1 MTDANL
7 DGRIPRAG
15 YAWAS
20 FDWARSPF
28 YYVIVIYVF
37 STYFAQSVVGDPTRG
52 QTLFSTIVTIAG
64 ALMAVIAP
72 VLGGYMD
79 RGGGKKPALALAIG
93 ALALSSM
100 ALSLVYPDDAFAI
113 PLTMALLVVAGCC
126 YSISELFHNALLPAA
141 GNSRQIPAISGL
153 GLSAGSAGAVVLL
166 VAVLY
171 LTRNPPTGYTQ
182 EDIARL
188 TGLVCGVWMIVFMAP
203 FFLYMPDL
211 PGAHGR
217 WRGVRILPASFN
229 LWQTVKGL
237 FRDFPNI
244 MRFLIARMIFMDGLT
259 ALFSITAVF
268 TAGVLGWTP
277 GETAAMGLL
286 ATVSAVAGGFL
297 GSFLDRRFGP
307 RNAII
312 FELFFITA
320 LFVFQLGVTKDALLF
335 DLIPVS
341 GAGLSGEMFDGPTD
355 LVYLISV
362 IPVSAIIV
370 AAYSSS
376 RSLLV
381 ALAPA
386 DRLGQFFGIY
396 AMTSTVTIW
405 LGPGL
410 VALVTYLSQSQRIGF
425 GSLIILFVI
434 GSVMMSRVKRPGAA

>member
-1 MTDANL
+1 MGKAESEKH
-7 DGRIPRAG
+7 IPGAG

-72 VLGGYMD
+72 ILGGYMD
-79 RGGGKKPALALAIG
+79 RGGGKKHALALAIG

-100 ALSLVYPDDAFAI
+100 ALSLVYPGDAYAV
-113 PLTMALLVVAGCC
+113 PLAMVLLVVAGCC

-141 GNSRQIPAISGL
+141 GNNRQIPAISGL

-166 VAVLY
+166 IAVLY
-171 LTRNPPTGYTQ
+171 LTRNPPMGYTQ
-182 EDIARL
+182 QDIARL
-188 TGLVCGVWMIVFMAP
+188 TGLVCGVWMLVFMVP
-203 FFLYMPDL
+203 FFRYMPDL
-211 PGAHGR
+211 PGANGR
-217 WRGVRILPASFN
+217 WRGARILPESFN
-229 LWQTVKGL
+229 LWRSTKTLVSE
-237 FRDFPNI
+237 FPNI

-259 ALFSITAVF
+259 ALFSITAVY

-277 GETAAMGLL
+277 GEMAAMGLL

-312 FELFFITA
+312 FELFCITVLFI
-320 LFVFQLGVTKDALLF
+320 FQLGVTANALLF
-335 DLIPVS
+335 GLIPIS
-341 GAGLSGEMFDGPTD
+341 GAGLSGDMFNGSTN
-355 LVYLISV
+355 LIYLASV

-386 DRLGQFFGIY
+386 ERLGQFFGIY

-405 LGPGL
+405 VGPGL
-410 VALVTYLSQSQRIGF
+410 VALVTYLSQDQRIGF

-434 GSVMMSRVKRPGAA
+434 GSVMMTRVKRPDAA